1 MSQNRNDIRQST
13 KESPEQE
20 RSSTATK
27 PSSVLAEE
35 DPTKLRIISL
45 VKDLCNPVLSKRRA
59 MELHIL
65 KHKQPEP
72 FQQTAF
78 FHKVMKLLE
87 QYHFRLPVLRFVIDL
102 FDKRVMRRIVLDE
115 ESDDSESDHDDSGPG
130 MKASDTKWASV
141 EDD

>member
-1 MSQNRNDIRQST
+1 
-13 KESPEQE
+13 
-20 RSSTATK
+20 
-27 PSSVLAEE
+27 
-35 DPTKLRIISL
+35 
-45 VKDLCNPVLSKRRA
+45 

-102 FDKRVMRRIVLDE
+102 FDKRVMRQIVLDE
-115 ESDDSESDHDDSGPG
+115 ESDDSESDHDDSGPE

-141 EDD
+141 DDD

>member
-1 MSQNRNDIRQST
+1 
-13 KESPEQE
+13 
-20 RSSTATK
+20 
-27 PSSVLAEE
+27 
-35 DPTKLRIISL
+35 
-45 VKDLCNPVLSKRRA
+45 

-72 FQQTAF
+72 FQQSAF

-87 QYHFRLPVLRFVIDL
+87 QYHYRLPVLRFVIDL

-115 ESDDSESDHDDSGPG
+115 EEDDSESEHDESGPET
-130 MKASDTKWASV
+130 KASDSKFVSV

>member
-1 MSQNRNDIRQST
+1 M
-13 KESPEQE
+13 
-20 RSSTATK
+20 
-27 PSSVLAEE
+27 LAEE

-115 ESDDSESDHDDSGPG
+115 ESDDSESDRGDSGPEA
-130 MKASDTKWASV
+130 KTNDTKWASV